1 MIDLA
6 RMIQEERERL
16 QRIRETTEQR
26 LQCSANLE
34 GKLRIS
40 TKKNQVSY
48 YHRLPEGTTNGEYIS
63 KKEMELIR
71 GLAQKTYD
79 EKVLKLVSKR
89 EKQFQ
94 RLLKEYRSDEIERLY
109 LDECPFRQDLIIPV
123 EPTWEQKL
131 QEWIK
136 KPYQG
141 RSFGEGAPLIRTN
154 RGERVRSKSEKILAD
169 YFFQN
174 HIPYKYECPL
184 YLKPYG
190 IVYPD
195 FTFLSP
201 STGKEIYWEHE
212 GRMDDPDYARK
223 AINKIELY
231 QSNGLLIGEQLILT
245 FETSTTVLNMD
256 SVKKTVEQYLQ

>member
-48 YHRLPEGTTNGEYIS
+48 YHRLPEGSTNGEYIS

-109 LDECPFRQDLIIPV
+109 LD
-123 EPTWEQKL
+123 
-131 QEWIK
+131 
-136 KPYQG
+136 
-141 RSFGEGAPLIRTN
+141 
-154 RGERVRSKSEKILAD
+154 
-169 YFFQN
+169 
-174 HIPYKYECPL
+174 ECPL